1 MIRKYHI
8 HTPQTNPMNPQYR
21 KEKPQNTDCHKTSG
35 RQLKQSNQ
43 LLLPIKM
50 SAKLVGRKLLKKQGP
65 NTEPTHTMGA
75 TLNNK
80 STTTEPPP

>member
-21 KEKPQNTDCHKTSG
+21 KENTQNTDCHKTSG

-50 SAKLVGRKLLKKQGP
+50 IAKLVGRKLLKKPGP
-65 NTEPTHTMGA
+65 NTEPPHTHTM
-75 TLNNK
+75 
-80 STTTEPPP
+80 